1 MKLGIFTS
9 QLCSNGKEMYKKRD
23 PARANLLFRLI
34 NLCCFDVLVA
44 VAVVAKTPL
53 FFIGTTTQREM
64 RTRKSAEE
72 TEHDFRC
79 STFRSATGLPW
90 APETFHARFPV
101 SALFKSSSS
110 TREKTSHGTQG
121 MVKSD

>member
-1 MKLGIFTS
+1 MS
-9 QLCSNGKEMYKKRD
+9 QLCSNGKEMYIKRD
-23 PARANLLFRLI
+23 ARANLLFCLI
-34 NLCCFDVLVA
+34 NLCCFDVLVAVAVA

>member
-1 MKLGIFTS
+1 
-9 QLCSNGKEMYKKRD
+9 MYKKSD
-23 PARANLLFRLI
+23 ARANLLFCLI

-44 VAVVAKTPL
+44 VAVAAVAKTLL

-79 STFRSATGLPW
+79 LTFRSAAGLPW

-121 MVKSD
+121 MVKPD

>member
-1 MKLGIFTS
+1 MS
-9 QLCSNGKEMYKKRD
+9 QLCSNGREMYKKRD
-23 PARANLLFRLI
+23 ARANLLFCLI
-34 NLCCFDVLVA
+34 NLCCFDVLVAVAVAVA

-121 MVKSD
+121 MVKPD